1 MKRVAGVKQ
10 TQKAL
15 ESGKA
20 EHIFV
25 ALDADKKLRE
35 KIIILAEEKGVA
47 ITYAE
52 SMVALGKDCGIA
64 VPAAAAAEI
73 CD

>member
-15 ESGKA
+15 ENGKA
-20 EHIFV
+20 KHIFV
-25 ALDADKKLRE
+25 ALDADEKLRE
-35 KIIILAEEKGVA
+35 KIIILAEEKGVS

-52 SMVALGKDCGIA
+52 SMVALGKDCGIQ
-64 VPAAAAAEI
+64 VPSAAAADI

>member
-1 MKRVAGVKQ
+1 MRVAGVKQ
-10 TQKAL
+10 VQKAL
-15 ESGKA
+15 ENGKA
-20 EHIFV
+20 LRVYV
-25 ALDADKKLRE
+25 ALDADKSFRE
-35 KIIILAEEKGVA
+35 KIISLAEEKAVA

-64 VPAAAAAEI
+64 VPSAAAADI